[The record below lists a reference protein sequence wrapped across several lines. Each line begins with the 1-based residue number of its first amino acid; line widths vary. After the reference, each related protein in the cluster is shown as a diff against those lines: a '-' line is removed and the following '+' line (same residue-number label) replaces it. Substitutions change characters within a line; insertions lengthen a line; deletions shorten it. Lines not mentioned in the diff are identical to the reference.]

1 MAAPPPA
8 KESINL
14 ESFGNLVKHWVH
26 YDNSI
31 AAINKQIRNLRDLK
45 HTYEKQ
51 ILQMITAAQMKQ
63 PVIQI
68 AGGRLVVGEDKAQQ
82 PLTFTMLETML
93 DKYYAAKPGSK
104 PETKEIL
111 KFIREN
117 RTSQATPC
125 LKRHMTQKTRS
136 DTSA

>member
-1 MAAPPPA
+1 MSVPPV
-8 KESINL
+8 KETLNL

-51 ILQMITAAQMKQ
+51 ILQMISAAQMRQ

-68 AGGRLVVGEDKAQQ
+68 AGGRLIVSEDKTHQT
-82 PLTFTMLETML
+82 LTFTMLESML
-93 DKYYAAKPGSK
+93 NKYYESKPGSK

-111 KFIREN
+111 KFVREN

-125 LKRHMTQKTRS
+125 LKRHVNGKTRS
-136 DTSA
+136 DSSA